1 VIDVSDASGRPDPV
15 ADYNVIMDEL
25 KSFGAGLEKKPMVL
39 VASKMDVA
47 NPDKIAK
54 LRKHA
59 RKLKLDLYEISAV
72 TGKGIPEVKYGL
84 GKRVAESR
92 TGAYE
97 QKAPVNRK
105 KAASSRKAKKK
116 AESVKRIPKRA
127 AFKKRQ
133 SR

>member
-1 VIDVSDASGRPDPV
+1 PV

-25 KSFGAGLEKKPMVL
+25 RSFGADLETKPMVL

-47 NPDKIAK
+47 NPQKIAP

-59 RKLKLDLYEISAV
+59 KRLKLDLYEISAV
-72 TGKGIPEVKYGL
+72 TGKGIPELKYAL
-84 GKRVAESR
+84 GKQVAEIR
-92 TGAYE
+92 AGTY
-97 QKAPVNRK
+97 APGRPAPRK
-105 KAASSRKAKKK
+105 KAVASRKGKKK
-116 AESVKRIPKRA
+116 AESVRRIPKRA